1 MNVTMLVV
9 ELLDWDRQLK
19 TLTYRAG
26 KGRDLWV
33 AHLDE
38 YRDQRSGPFYLLDPE
53 QEQDF
58 ARQLRE
64 RRSRTVGRYEELGG
78 GVIRFRTEWRGISTV
93 RTTLSCYA
101 FGLPPAAVPDTIE
114 FTDPH
119 ALGRSYRYTAIYDDQ
134 HERIVCYLNCR
145 SKFGSFD
152 FDLTT
157 TFHHDAE
164 ACRNFIT
171 TSSGSHEPDID
182 FLVNVAADWKAPLV
196 QQFFGPVGSI
206 ASGDG
211 VAISGQGH
219 EGPVIAGGAGT
230 IGAIGNNAV
239 GVVQADGS
247 QGSVVVPS
255 PAASAVETKDADP
268 DVPAAGACP
277 PASKLAERARK
288 SRQSQIFGLCTA
300 LAVIVA
306 TALLMFHVTDV
317 SIAGYAVAVLTLL
330 ATLIPLLRDPSI

>member
-9 ELLDWDRQLK
+9 ELLEWDRQLK

-78 GVIRFRTEWRGISTV
+78 GVIRFLTEWRSISTE
-93 RTTLSCYA
+93 RTALSCYA
-101 FGLPPAAVPDTIE
+101 LGLPPEAVPEAIE

-119 ALGRSYRYTAIYDDQ
+119 APGRSYKYTAMYDDQ
-134 HERIVCYLNCR
+134 HGRIVCYLNCR
-145 SKFGSFD
+145 SKLGFFD

-157 TFHHDAE
+157 TFHRDVE
-164 ACRNFIT
+164 ACRNFTT

-182 FLVNVAADWKAPLV
+182 FLVNVAADWEAPLV

-206 ASGDG
+206 ASDGG

-219 EGPVIAGGAGT
+219 VGPVIAGGVGT

-239 GVVQADGS
+239 GVVQADSS
-247 QGSVVVPS
+247 QGRVVVPS
-255 PAASAVETKDADP
+255 PATSAAETEGADT
-268 DVPAAGACP
+268 DLLVAGDSS

-288 SRQSQIFGLCTA
+288 SKQSQIFGLCTA
-300 LAVIVA
+300 LAVIAA

-317 SIAGYAVAVLTLL
+317 SIASYAVAVLTLL
-330 ATLIPLLRDPSI
+330 VTLIPLFRNPSA